1 VYDDGR
7 EEDTPR
13 ERTGDREHRSDRD
26 SGKKSSDKESKDEA
40 SQEIRTLIDNHQV
53 GGIIGKAGAN
63 VKRVREETGAFVSIL
78 KAEFRNVQERI
89 MVLKGTATQ
98 IAKGCRLLADL
109 LIDVAH
115 KEKKENTE
123 NLSDTTSV
131 RFLVHRT
138 AVGAVIGKA
147 GAVIKETQSDSGAR
161 VQVSNEPLPQSTEKT
176 VTITGTPAHIE
187 HAALRILTQ
196 LRDNPVRSGTKVFPY
211 VPGQPLYA
219 QPPSYAPPLYG
230 QPVLYPSVSHTAPQY
245 IAPVSTSS
253 QPPSTQKI
261 AIPTVCA
268 GCVIGK
274 GGSVIRD
281 LRAQSGTNISIADPD
296 PNAHTERVVTISGTP
311 QGIQTAVYL
320 IRQLVEQY
328 QPAPSYP

>member
-1 VYDDGR
+1 LPALRFEPGV
-7 EEDTPR
+7 
-13 ERTGDREHRSDRD
+13 
-26 SGKKSSDKESKDEA
+26 
-40 SQEIRTLIDNHQV
+40 
-53 GGIIGKAGAN
+53 
-63 VKRVREETGAFVSIL
+63 
-78 KAEFRNVQERI
+78 
-89 MVLKGTATQ
+89 
-98 IAKGCRLLADL
+98 
-109 LIDVAH
+109 VAH
-115 KEKKENTE
+115 TKEKKDNPE
-123 NLSDTTSV
+123 NLSDSTAI
-131 RFLVHRT
+131 RFLVHRS

-176 VTITGTPAHIE
+176 VTITGTPQQIE

-219 QPPSYAPPLYG
+219 QPPSYGALHDQSRLPAPPHYG
-230 QPVLYPSVSHTAPQY
+230 QPVLYPSAVQHPAPTY
-245 IAPVSTSS
+245 IAPVAASSS

-328 QPAPSYP
+328 QPAPSYNN

>member
-1 VYDDGR
+1 
-7 EEDTPR
+7 
-13 ERTGDREHRSDRD
+13 
-26 SGKKSSDKESKDEA
+26 
-40 SQEIRTLIDNHQV
+40 L

-63 VKRVREETGAFVSIL
+63 VKRVRDETGAFVSIL

-89 MVLKGTATQ
+89 MVLKGTSTQ

-115 KEKKENTE
+115 TKEKKENQE
-123 NLSDTTSV
+123 SLSESTSV
-131 RFLVHRT
+131 RFLVHRS

-176 VTITGTPAHIE
+176 VTISGTPAQIE

-196 LRDNPVRSGTKVFPY
+196 LRDNPLRSGTKVFPY

-219 QPPSYAPPLYG
+219 QPPSYAPPPHYG
-230 QPVLYPSVSHTAPQY
+230 QPVLYPSVHPSAAPTF
-245 IAPVSTSS
+245 IAPLTTST

-274 GGSVIRD
+274 QGSVIRD
-281 LRAQSGTNISIADPD
+281 LRAQSATNISIADPD

-328 QPAPSYP
+328 QPAPSYPNN